1 MNEHTGYAS
10 TNAAL
15 PLAPPAEPAPP
26 GLTDSDRAFVLALV
40 SDAVRL
46 GITDVEYK
54 GLRVRVS
61 PNAAREGQRFA
72 LANYSAQGGAGAW
85 STPVPRAGQR
95 GGDK

>member
-1 MNEHTGYAS
+1 MSDHTSYTP

-15 PLAPPAEPAPP
+15 ALPAEPSTASAS
-26 GLTDSDRAFVLALV
+26 LTDADRAFVLALV
-40 SDAVRL
+40 GDAVRL

-61 PNAAREGQRFA
+61 PNAAREGQKFA
-72 LANYSAQGGAGAW
+72 LAQYAGAGAW

-95 GGDK
+95 TGDK